1 MVRLRDTAGRL
12 QAAEKD
18 LRKLRD
24 QAHQADVKIAAAKA
38 AAGDADARAEE
49 VARMEAELANA
60 LPIPVTVRVALG
72 PSAAWEVRGR
82 GTGQVRDGMHEIETK
97 IPANSDRKIRWR
109 VRRAGE

>member
-1 MVRLRDTAGRL
+1 
-12 QAAEKD
+12 
-18 LRKLRD
+18 
-24 QAHQADVKIAAAKA
+24 
-38 AAGDADARAEE
+38 
-49 VARMEAELANA
+49 MEAELANA